1 MADAYEHL
9 GLLDEKNRILEK
21 YKDLFNESERKTK
34 KSKQGSNK
42 KKKKEA
48 EEKEAGMVVGRD

>member
-1 MADAYEHL
+1 MADAYELL
-9 GLLDEKNRILEK
+9 GLLDDKNRLVEK

-34 KSKQGSNK
+34 KSKQGAKK

-48 EEKEAGMVVGRD
+48 EEKEAGMVVERD

>member
-1 MADAYEHL
+1 MADAYELL

-21 YKDLFNESERKTK
+21 YKDLFNELERKTK
-34 KSKQGSNK
+34 KSKQGANN

-48 EEKEAGMVVGRD
+48 EEKEAGMVIGRD